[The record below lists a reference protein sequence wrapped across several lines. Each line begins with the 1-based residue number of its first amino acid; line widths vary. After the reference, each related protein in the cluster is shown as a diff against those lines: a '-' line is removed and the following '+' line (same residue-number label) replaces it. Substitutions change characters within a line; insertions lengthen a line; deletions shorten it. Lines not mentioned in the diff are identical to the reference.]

1 MRSSL
6 STRIDLAQLLAA
18 QRGRTDWRALARAIT
33 LVENSPAWDVQI
45 PPSECHIHCIGVT
58 GAPGAGKST
67 IVGRLIDAY
76 TGRGARVAVL
86 AVDPSSPISGGS
98 VLGDRVRMEPYL
110 GHEGVFVRSVASRGG
125 HGGLAAST
133 RNIARVIEAAGVVD
147 VLIVETVGAGQTEVA
162 VASLADTVVLVTVP
176 GLGDVVQAIKAGL
189 AEVADLV
196 VVNMADRPG
205 AAETMRHFR
214 LGLGREV
221 PVLKSVA
228 TEGAGIDELRAALD
242 ERWRALAGNGRVAAR
257 RRDRDV
263 AEARRVAQEWIELC
277 ALDPA
282 ALTGT
287 SMAETVGAVLK
298 EAAARWQR

>member
-1 MRSSL
+1 L
-6 STRIDLAQLLAA
+6 STRIDLAQLLAE
-18 QRGRTDWRALARAIT
+18 QRDRTDWRALARAIT
-33 LVENSPAWDVQI
+33 LVENSPAWEVQI
-45 PPSECHIHCIGVT
+45 PPSERHIHCIGVT

-76 TGRGARVAVL
+76 TGGGARVAVL
-86 AVDPSSPISGGS
+86 AVDPSSPISGGA

-110 GHEGVFVRSVASRGG
+110 GQEGVFVRSVASRGG
-125 HGGLAAST
+125 HGALAAST
-133 RNIARVIEAAGVVD
+133 LNIARVIEAAGVVD
-147 VLIVETVGAGQTEVA
+147 LLIVETVGAGQTEVA
-162 VASLADTVVLVTVP
+162 VASVADTVVLVTVP
-176 GLGDVVQAIKAGL
+176 GLGDAVQVIKAGL

-205 AAETMRHFR
+205 TAETMRHFR

-221 PVLKSVA
+221 PVLKTVA
-228 TEGAGIDELRAALD
+228 TEGEGINELRAALD

-263 AEARRVAQEWIELC
+263 AEARRVAQEWIEQC

-287 SMAETVGAVLK
+287 SMAEAVGAVLK
-298 EAAARWQR
+298 EAAARWHS